1 MVVPAALDLYPP
13 GVRLIGGRRR
23 APIRGVL
30 HDVAGFSG
38 IAERGPVASAVR
50 VESVEEFE
58 RVFGGPVPEGFL
70 APSVHLFFDN
80 GGRAAWIVR
89 VAHAETM
96 ATARLFVT
104 SAGFPTL
111 SEIGRETV
119 CTPVT
124 TAPTVRVP
132 SL

>member
-1 MVVPAALDLYPP
+1 MSLFFSSRRLHTSCALVTGVQTCALPISALDLYPP

-23 APIRGVL
+23 APIRGVR

-70 APSVHLFFDN
+70 APSVQLFFDN
-80 GGRAAWIVR
+80 GGRA
-89 VAHAETM
+89 ET
-96 ATARLFVT
+96 
-104 SAGFPTL
+104 
-111 SEIGRETV
+111 GRASWRERI
-119 CTPVT
+119 CK
-124 TAPTVRVP
+124 
-132 SL
+132 